1 MKLLY
6 DINDSINKFI
16 HHGFSSNDTEKFKQ
30 RNKTY
35 VGGHSGR
42 PTKGWI
48 LGPPPP
54 LAGIICIQIP
64 PFRGHPDISY

>member
-1 MKLLY
+1 MMKLLY

-42 PTKGWI
+42 PTKG
-48 LGPPPP
+48 
-54 LAGIICIQIP
+54 
-64 PFRGHPDISY
+64 